1 MEDNAFVFTEIVCAV
16 RICYVMAESCC
27 ILCQELFDRLVE
39 IWPWRL
45 PGGGKRKGCMSVV
58 TQREVISNFKPSMI
72 KVNVPTK
79 FRTIASFW
87 DGDESEA
94 FFQQCYL
101 CRGGKKN
108 PG

>member
-1 MEDNAFVFTEIVCAV
+1 
-16 RICYVMAESCC
+16 
-27 ILCQELFDRLVE
+27 
-39 IWPWRL
+39 
-45 PGGGKRKGCMSVV
+45 MSVV
-58 TQREVISNFKPSMI
+58 TQREVISNFKPSVI